1 MKKHIKRRYLRILNK
16 ILIILAL
23 ILLLLLLFGFVD
35 DLLHKMDYL
44 IKYTDQQANHIQTLE
59 QEVHSLETANARLEN
74 VVTYQHQQIQ
84 ELRVQG
90 NTITVDL
97 RPNVVNVPEDIHN
110 EVDHQLYKEE
120 GFFNSQTIAMTIVAG
135 LTILKGT
142 LGLFVPVGN

>member
-44 IKYTDQQANHIQTLE
+44 IKYTDQQASHIQTLE

-84 ELRVQG
+84 ELKVNG

-97 RPNVVNVPEDIHN
+97 RPNVVNVPEDLHK
-110 EVDHQLYKEE
+110 EVDHQLHKEE
-120 GFFNSQTIAMTIVAG
+120 GFFNSQTIAMTIIAG
-135 LTILKGT
+135 LTIVKGT